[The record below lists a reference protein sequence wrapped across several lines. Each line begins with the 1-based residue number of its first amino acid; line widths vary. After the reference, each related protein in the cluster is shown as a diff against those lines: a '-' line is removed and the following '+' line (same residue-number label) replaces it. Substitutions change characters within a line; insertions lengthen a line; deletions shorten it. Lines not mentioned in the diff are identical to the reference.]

1 VSLKDF
7 KKYLRGKSLDKL
19 LHRARKSSL
28 SRIVASENEFVVQ
41 SKKARSAKRAAGTIR

>member
-28 SRIVASENEFVVQ
+28 SRILASENEFVVQ
-41 SKKARSAKRAAGTIR
+41 SKKARFPKRAAGTIR